1 MLHVYL
7 RFHTSQSTEW
17 YMIFLSFLMESCK
30 AFFMYL
36 TLTIKASLVVN
47 INTKAALNHKQIN
60 AIINSSNYWSEINSF
75 NDDFSAAIKT
85 KF

>member
-7 RFHTSQSTEW
+7 KFHTSQSTEW

-36 TLTIKASLVVN
+36 TLTFKASLVVN

-75 NDDFSAAIKT
+75 NDDFSAAIIT